1 VKKTNQKAL
10 KTFRAFTIGFSVSL
24 LALACGSDD
33 GGNDGAGNDEGEV
46 VDAPVDVARPS
57 QEELCQMNPL
67 LAGCDADTGEVA
79 QPPPD
84 TGDTGD
90 VDTGD
95 VDTPPPAS
103 SEYDLQKAAAENILR
118 ANCGQCHGTVL
129 DEEDALAGM
138 NYIDDLERLIE
149 EGKVIGGNSA
159 ESPVITRMRNGS
171 MPPASS
177 NGPRPSDQDIDT
189 VAAFIDNPTFFPDA
203 RVEDCSGQLKSFDEI
218 FAQIQTD
225 ILSEDADDREFLRYL
240 LLTNRYNAGVCE
252 QDLDT
257 DRFGMSK
264 MLNMLSINSRVEEPL
279 AIDSEETIY
288 RIDIRDYGWD
298 RDVEVDGVNF
308 VDGWEAIVANNQ
320 YAVEF
325 EGDEAEQ
332 VILQANT
339 NIPTLYADA
348 LIDQASIG
356 NLYYALVDVD
366 VDQTLD
372 DFIINELGIDIDDN
386 IDQRDV
392 IRAGTTQSVISRQ
405 DRVVER
411 HEIEVRAG
419 AFWQSFDFDADE
431 ANESIFDDP
440 FGFAEGGSEA
450 IFTLPNGFLAYIIAD
465 ENRNIVEES
474 DILFDTLQNDFVAR
488 TSVSCSGC
496 HAQGMLPV
504 QDEVRSVVELNRF
517 NFNADD
523 FEAVQEIYPTV
534 EEFAREVEI
543 DSDNFKAALGRAGV
557 PENVADPMSG
567 VFLRF
572 DRDLGLR
579 DIAGDLGVSETL
591 LANNIARLDPQ
602 LQIVGA
608 NATIDRDDFTDLFL
622 ASLCVMQSFSQNQPN
637 LADCDDAIAA
647 LDD

>member
-1 VKKTNQKAL
+1 VKKTHQKTL

-33 GGNDGAGNDEGEV
+33 GDNNNSDPDPVDDTPVV
-46 VDAPVDVARPS
+46 VDRPS
-57 QEELCQMNPL
+57 QEELCQQNPL
-67 LAGCDADTGEVA
+67 LAGCNPDDGSVA
-79 QPPPD
+79 
-84 TGDTGD
+84 
-90 VDTGD
+90 V
-95 VDTPPPAS
+95 PPPAGNGNDDDVNNPQPDDNQPPGGGG
-103 SEYDLQKAAAENILR
+103 EYELQRAAAENILR
-118 ANCGQCHGTVL
+118 ANCGQCHGAVL
-129 DEEDALAGM
+129 DEEDAQAGM

-159 ESPVITRMRNGS
+159 DSPVIRRMRDGT
-171 MPPASS
+171 MPPAASA
-177 NGPRPSDQDIDT
+177 GPRPSDQDIDQ
-189 VAAFIDNPTFFPDA
+189 VAAFIDNPTFFPPE
-203 RVEDCSGQLKSFDEI
+203 RVEDCSNQLKTFDDIWSE
-218 FAQIQTD
+218 IQTD
-225 ILSEDADDREFLRYL
+225 ILREDADDREFLRYL
-240 LLTNRYNAGVCE
+240 LLTNRYNGGACDQE
-252 QDLDT
+252 LDT
-257 DRFGMSK
+257 DRFGMNK
-264 MLNMLSINSRVEEPL
+264 ILNMLSINSRVEEAR

-298 RDVEVDGVNF
+298 RDIEVNGENF
-308 VDGWEAIVANNQ
+308 VDGWEAIIANNQ
-320 YAVEF
+320 YAVQF

-339 NIPTLYADA
+339 LVPTLYADA
-348 LIDQASIG
+348 LIDQASLG
-356 NLYYALVDVD
+356 NLYYALIDVD
-366 VDQTLD
+366 VNETLD
-372 DFIINELGIDIDDN
+372 EFIINDLQIDIDDN
-386 IDQRDV
+386 IQQRDV

-465 ENRNIVEES
+465 EDRNIVEES

-496 HAQGMLPV
+496 HAQGFLPV
-504 QDEVRSVVELNRF
+504 RDEVRTVVENNRF

-523 FEAVQEIYPTV
+523 FEAVEEIYPRP
-534 EEFAREVEI
+534 EEFAREVEL
-543 DSDNFKAALGRAGV
+543 DSDDFKRALNQAGV

-572 DRDLGLR
+572 DRDLGLAEV
-579 DIAGDLGVSETL
+579 AGDLGVSEQL
-591 LANNIARLDPQ
+591 LANNLARLDPQ
-602 LQIVGA
+602 LQIIST
-608 NATIDRDDFTDLFL
+608 ATIDRDDFTNLFL
-622 ASLCVMQSFSQNQPN
+622 ASLCVMQVSSQNQP
-637 LADCDDAIAA
+637 LLEDCDDALA
-647 LDD
+647 LLED